1 MGIRGRRPC
10 AKYPLAS
17 FPGNRG
23 VSGKLAGGIFG
34 NTSELIVITPGEGR
48 IKGA

>member
-1 MGIRGRRPC
+1 MHC
-10 AKYPLAS
+10 AKYTRAS

-34 NTSELIVITPGEGR
+34 NASELIVITRGEGR
-48 IKGA
+48 RKGV